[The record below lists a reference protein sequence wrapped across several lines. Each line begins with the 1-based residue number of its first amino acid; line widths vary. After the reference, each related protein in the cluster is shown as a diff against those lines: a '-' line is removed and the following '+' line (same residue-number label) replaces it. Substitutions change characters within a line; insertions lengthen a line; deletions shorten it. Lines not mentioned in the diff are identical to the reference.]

1 MSSPVSAASTFFVEP
16 ELGADEVVVD
26 VDLLEIDELVVDGP
40 AEPRTPPWLGCR
52 PKHAII
58 APDDTKSG
66 FTGYGGVLVLAT
78 LPQNAA
84 KPLGGKLNADA
95 VALGMSASTSAAATA
110 NENRA

>member
-1 MSSPVSAASTFFVEP
+1 MSSPVSAASTFFVDP

-78 LPQNAA
+78 LPHPERPMLPVQAQVQQQQRTRIVHDTYDV
-84 KPLGGKLNADA
+84 PSSLL
-95 VALGMSASTSAAATA
+95 S
-110 NENRA
+110 